1 MVSDESPPPLT
12 AIKHRVVKPRLS
24 VRLRTAPKTHETP
37 AKAVVPPRKSV
48 ALTSPLVPSIP
59 AVPSA
64 RASAKV
70 QMKPSKGV
78 SNLEPAAKLPPKK
91 PSTPMK
97 PNGNAGK
104 NSMANVPRNSSSSSS
119 NVPKNSSTTTTTTT
133 YSSSSLRS
141 SLNVSRGASSVSTAK
156 FIETLQRRR
165 EFIQKLREMREK
177 SGGIE

>member
-97 PNGNAGK
+97 PNGTTGK
-104 NSMANVPRNSSSSSS
+104 NSMANVPKNS
-119 NVPKNSSTTTTTTT
+119 SSTTTTTTSASASST